1 MTKLS
6 IVTIPLTAVAA
17 LIFGG
22 AKAEPT
28 FAQTAFVPVASPT
41 TSTSKSS
48 PDQQAQLFFQRFSA
62 VHIVQAVVPTA
73 SRNIHSVRGISPLFA
88 KKKKNDT
95 AAGKTNK
102 IQVKLT
108 KHIAGTGQAGDV
120 IMVAPAFFT
129 NKLQKT
135 GSAVRISDEEVAQGN
150 QKKADGEKQALDA
163 ANDLKNKFSS
173 FTMTLSKK
181 TGPNGHLFGAINYKA
196 IMTELKK
203 DNAFPKGAL
212 DAKWIKISG
221 ILTDEGEN
229 NTGAAVDPKHGIK
242 EVGDYVATIAL
253 LKGVSADFKLLVKSD

>member
-6 IVTIPLTAVAA
+6 IVTMPLAAVAA

-48 PDQQAQLFFQRFSA
+48 PDQQAQLFQRFSA
-62 VHIVQAVVPTA
+62 VHIVQAVVPNA
-73 SRNIHSVRGISPLFA
+73 SRNIHSVHGISPLFA
-88 KKKKNDT
+88 KKKKDPT
-95 AAGKTNK
+95 AGKTSK

-150 QKKADGEKQALDA
+150 QKKADAEKQALDA

-181 TGPNGHLFGAINYKA
+181 TGPNGHLFGGINYKA

-221 ILTDEGEN
+221 ILTDEGED

-253 LKGVSADFKLLVKSD
+253 LKGVSADFKLLVKAE

>member
-1 MTKLS
+1 MKLS
-6 IVTIPLTAVAA
+6 IVTMPLTAVAV
-17 LIFGG
+17 LMCGVVN
-22 AKAEPT
+22 AEPT

-48 PDQQAQLFFQRFSA
+48 PNQQPQPFQRFSA
-62 VHIVQAVVPTA
+62 VHIVQAVVPNA
-73 SRNIHSVRGISPLFA
+73 SRNIHSVHGISPLFA
-88 KKKKNDT
+88 KKKKKDT
-95 AAGKTNK
+95 TAGKTNK

-135 GSAVRISDEEVAQGN
+135 GSAVRISDEEVAEGK
-150 QKKADGEKQALDA
+150 QKKAEEEKQALDA
-163 ANDLKNKFSS
+163 ANDLKNQLSS

-181 TGPNGHLFGAINYKA
+181 TGPNGHLFGGINYKA

-212 DAKWIKISG
+212 DSKWIKITG
-221 ILTDEGEN
+221 IQTDEGED

-242 EVGDYVATIAL
+242 EVGDYVATITL
-253 LKGVSADFKLLVKSD
+253 LKGVSADFKLLVKAE